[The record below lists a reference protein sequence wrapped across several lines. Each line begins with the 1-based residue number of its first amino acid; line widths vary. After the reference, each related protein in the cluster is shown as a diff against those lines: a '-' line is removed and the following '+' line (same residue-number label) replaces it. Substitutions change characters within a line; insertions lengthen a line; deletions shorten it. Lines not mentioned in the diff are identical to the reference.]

1 MRKQFTS
8 SFYYCSVKEV
18 YIQRV
23 FPAKHSKMAFESGA
37 SHFLAPQPAAL
48 PRRPLT
54 RGLHALPF
62 SLFSRTP
69 PPTPRFP
76 GVPASSFSLGRC
88 KPCQCLSSRLPLVP
102 NGTPSPPPGP
112 PVWRFPPG
120 SPEYFPSLVSGAP
133 ASPLQFRTGSW
144 SRPVRDSSSSAVGL
158 LSTPN
163 KGGNPGHPSPAQAP
177 TSNSATRNRHKRS
190 RAPPPCQRQVWV
202 PGAWGERRALL
213 AGQRLREGCC
223 TWLKAQ
229 WLFSLGR
236 GCERQGPPRGRVGE
250 GRTQA
255 KVASTLRR
263 GISSQPGKC
272 R

>member
-37 SHFLAPQPAAL
+37 SPFLAPQPAAL

-54 RGLHALPF
+54 WGLHALPF

-88 KPCQCLSSRLPLVP
+88 EPRQCLSSRLPLVP
-102 NGTPSPPPGP
+102 NSTPSPPLGP

-120 SPEYFPSLVSGAP
+120 SPEYFSSLVSGAA

-158 LSTPN
+158 LSTQN
-163 KGGNPGHPSPAQAP
+163 KGGEPWPPFPSPSPYSQ
-177 TSNSATRNRHKRS
+177 
-190 RAPPPCQRQVWV
+190 
-202 PGAWGERRALL
+202 
-213 AGQRLREGCC
+213 LRD
-223 TWLKAQ
+223 K
-229 WLFSLGR
+229 
-236 GCERQGPPRGRVGE
+236 
-250 GRTQA
+250 
-255 KVASTLRR
+255 K
-263 GISSQPGKC
+263 
-272 R
+272 

>member
-1 MRKQFTS
+1 MCTLLGTRTVPLHIPCPPAPLPAPAPSSHPSPQGHYGDARERFVFNSCRYSEEREKKKKIKGPKAMRKQFTS

-37 SHFLAPQPAAL
+37 SPFLAPQPAAL

-54 RGLHALPF
+54 WGLHALPF

-88 KPCQCLSSRLPLVP
+88 EPRQCLSSRLPLVP
-102 NGTPSPPPGP
+102 NSTPSPPLGP

-120 SPEYFPSLVSGAP
+120 SPEYFSSLVSGAA

-158 LSTPN
+158 LSTQN
-163 KGGNPGHPSPAQAP
+163 KGGEPWPPFPSPSPYSQ
-177 TSNSATRNRHKRS
+177 
-190 RAPPPCQRQVWV
+190 
-202 PGAWGERRALL
+202 
-213 AGQRLREGCC
+213 LRD
-223 TWLKAQ
+223 K
-229 WLFSLGR
+229 
-236 GCERQGPPRGRVGE
+236 
-250 GRTQA
+250 
-255 KVASTLRR
+255 K
-263 GISSQPGKC
+263 
-272 R
+272 